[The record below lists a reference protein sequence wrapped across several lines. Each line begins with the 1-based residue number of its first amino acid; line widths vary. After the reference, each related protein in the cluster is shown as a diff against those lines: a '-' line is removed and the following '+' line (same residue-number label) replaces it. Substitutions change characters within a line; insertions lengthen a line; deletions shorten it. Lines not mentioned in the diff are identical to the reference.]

1 MEQRT
6 TASEQTFLKELG
18 QRRAELRESMS
29 ALEFALAAP
38 ARSDTVRWSAH
49 VQAALAELAADLRE
63 HVTMT
68 EGPEG
73 LYQELI
79 ETAPRLS
86 EAMDRLVEEHR
97 IISAAIEDQLATVSS
112 ADALGEVERIREQGT
127 DLLMTLVRHRQRGAD
142 LVYEAYEFDIGGDT

>member
-1 MEQRT
+1 MEEHV
-6 TASEQTFLKELG
+6 AAVEQSFLKELG

-38 ARSDTVRWSAH
+38 ARGDTVRWAAH
-49 VQAALAELAADLRE
+49 VQAALAELSSDLRE

-68 EGPEG
+68 EGPDG
-73 LYQELI
+73 LYQEII

-86 EAMDRLVEEHR
+86 EAMDRLTEEHR
-97 IISAAIEDQLATVSS
+97 AISAAIEHQLAAVSS
-112 ADALGEVERIREQGT
+112 ADALGEIDRVRAEGT

>member
-1 MEQRT
+1 MDQHT
-6 TASEQTFLKELG
+6 TASEQTLLKELG

-29 ALEFALAAP
+29 ALELALAAA
-38 ARSDTVRWSAH
+38 ARGDTFRWAAH
-49 VQAALAELAADLRE
+49 VQAALAELASDLRE

-73 LYQELI
+73 LYQEII

-86 EAMDRLVEEHR
+86 EAMDRLIEEHR
-97 IISAAIEDQLATVSS
+97 VISAAIEDQLATVSS
-112 ADALGEVERIREQGT
+112 ADALGEVDRIRAEGT